1 MEIIRGLHNIRP
13 EHRGTVLTIGNFDG
27 VHHGHKML
35 LAHLAAKGLEL
46 SVKSMLITFEPQPRE
61 FFAGASVPARLTR
74 FREKMTLLM
83 GTDLDQVL
91 LLPFNQATANLSAD
105 TVVENL
111 LVEGLDVRY
120 LVVGDDFRFGQGA
133 GGDYTMLKD
142 AGDRHGFGV
151 SHMGTLSYEHDRVSS
166 SRVREVLAAG
176 DFPQAEQLMGHPY
189 FIMGNVVYGRQ
200 LGRQLGVPTAN
211 IRLQRYKAALEGVYA
226 VSVTGVNKSTNQ
238 STNLSTDISKNIS
251 KDNDAAA
258 NSNSSEPEF
267 YTGIANIGVRPTV
280 DGKEPLL
287 EVHIFDYTGNLYG
300 QLLTVTFHHKLRDE
314 QTFAGLEELKAQID
328 QDITTAK
335 QWFVDQPEAE
345 RLPFFGP
352 NSKPVATG
360 ALTEIGGVDE

>member
-13 EHRGTVLTIGNFDG
+13 EHRGIVLTIGNFDG

-46 SVKSMLITFEPQPRE
+46 NVKSMLITFEPQPRE
-61 FFAGASVPARLTR
+61 FFAGESVPARLTR

-83 GTDLDQVL
+83 GTELDQVL
-91 LLPFNQATANLSAD
+91 LMPFNQATANLSAD

-111 LVEGLDVRY
+111 LVQRLDVRY

-133 GGDYTMLKD
+133 GGDYAMLKD

-151 SHMGTLSYEHDRVSS
+151 SHMGTLRYEHDRVSS
-166 SRVREVLAAG
+166 SRVREVLAGG
-176 DFPQAEQLMGHPY
+176 DFPQAEQLLGHPY

-211 IRLQRYKAALEGVYA
+211 IKLQRYKAALEGVYA
-226 VSVTGVNKSTNQ
+226 VSITGAERSDVQDSEVQDSEVQASEAQNKEAQGQGPAGAS
-238 STNLSTDISKNIS
+238 
-251 KDNDAAA
+251 
-258 NSNSSEPEF
+258 F

-287 EVHIFDYTGNLYG
+287 EVHIFDYNGNLYG
-300 QLLTVTFHHKLRDE
+300 QLLTVTFHQKLRDE
-314 QTFAGLEELKAQID
+314 QTFAGLDELKAQID
-328 QDITTAK
+328 LDIAIAK
-335 QWFVDQPEAE
+335 QWFTDEPAAR
-345 RLPFFGP
+345 RLPFFAPAASFPPIANAG
-352 NSKPVATG
+352 G
-360 ALTEIGGVDE
+360 ADA

>member
-111 LVEGLDVRY
+111 LVKGLDVRY

-133 GGDYTMLKD
+133 GGDYAMLKD

-226 VSVTGVNKSTNQ
+226 VSVTGVNKSTNKGA
-238 STNLSTDISKNIS
+238 T
-251 KDNDAAA
+251 
-258 NSNSSEPEF
+258 SNSGEPEF

-314 QTFAGLEELKAQID
+314 QTFAGLDELKAQID
-328 QDITTAK
+328 LDIATAK
-335 QWFVDQPEAE
+335 QWFVDQPEAK
-345 RLPFFGP
+345 RLPFFVP
-352 NSKPVATG
+352 SSKPVAAGTLTDVGVTG
-360 ALTEIGGVDE
+360 E